1 MDEAFYRSSVG
12 SGMAIFLSF
21 RKMTLAAREDGGSLS
36 QPPHKPCASLLVGL
50 SVSLT
55 GVQASVSKAA
65 SSNLSKLVT
74 GVSNVTFL
82 SV

>member
-1 MDEAFYRSSVG
+1 MDEAFYRYSVG

-21 RKMTLAAREDGGSLS
+21 RKMTLAARGEDGGSSS
-36 QPPHKPCASLLVGL
+36 QPPYKPCALLLVGL

-74 GVSNVTFL
+74 
-82 SV
+82 